1 MEIEEIRTIIPAG
14 IEFVDLHREMHAAE
28 SCQYKPAS
36 FTAGDLLPY
45 ETLYNVFD
53 GECVTHEINGD
64 VNAMG
69 FIGGIPTHAV
79 AEYNKVR
86 ITMRGTLGSSRLF
99 YEWKNALTE
108 NFFGFEDLD
117 DVELPATIYDKQN
130 DRFILCYGICFDTI
144 VLEFLQ
150 NKKYDE

>member
-1 MEIEEIRTIIPAG
+1 MEIEEIRAIIPTD
-14 IEFVDLHREMHAAE
+14 IEFVDLHREMPAVE
-28 SCQYKPAS
+28 RDQYKPAR
-36 FTAGDLLPY
+36 FYAGDLLPY

-53 GECVTHEINGD
+53 GECVTHEIEGD

-79 AEYNKVR
+79 AEYNRVR
-86 ITMRGTLGSSRLF
+86 LDLCNLIGAELF
-99 YEWKNALTE
+99 SDWQDAIME
-108 NFFGFEDLD
+108 NFFGFEDG
-117 DVELPATIYDKQN
+117 DVPELPTTIYDKQN
-130 DRFILCYGICFDTI
+130 DCLILCYKIYFGTI

>member
-1 MEIEEIRTIIPAG
+1 MEIEEIKSISTD
-14 IEFVDLHREMHAAE
+14 IEFVDLHCTMPAAE
-28 SCQYKPAS
+28 RDQYKPAC
-36 FTAGDLLPY
+36 GVDLLPY

-53 GECVTHEINGD
+53 GECVTHVINGD

-79 AEYNKVR
+79 VEYNKVR

-117 DVELPATIYDKQN
+117 VVELPQAIYDKQN
-130 DRFILCYGICFDTI
+130 DRFILCYRICFDTI